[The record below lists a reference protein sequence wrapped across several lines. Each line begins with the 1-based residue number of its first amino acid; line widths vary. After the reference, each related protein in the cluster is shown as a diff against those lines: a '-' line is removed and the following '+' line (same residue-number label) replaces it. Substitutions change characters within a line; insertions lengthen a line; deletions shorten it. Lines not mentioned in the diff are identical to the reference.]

1 MRIELLRDVYRRI
14 RGGEIVELKNLDLTK
29 EEHDFLW
36 SHFTPRMQTL
46 MKWQRRWEPK
56 ETLESL
62 LEEYDEHFRMSDDPR
77 TYKRG
82 LYLER
87 RIKELS

>member
-1 MRIELLRDVYRRI
+1 MRIELLR
-14 RGGEIVELKNLDLTK
+14 EIYKEIKGNKVVDLKSHNLTE

-36 SHFTPRMQTL
+36 SHFTPRMQGL

-82 LYLER
+82 VYLER